1 MHHDKFLL
9 WGIPISPKLR
19 EPPQNKRSLHSSVR
33 LKEELQQ
40 ADIALRRSEFVAS
53 EQGGEVTENPV
64 FQALRYRLG
73 IVVRQDYFRVADH
86 PEVIRPVL
94 RQTVHPPYLEHPSA
108 IGLSN
113 QLGRFVFCPSPI
125 TSGYS
130 WLRTSQN
137 TIPRASA
144 APASAATVEGAV

>member
-1 MHHDKFLL
+1 MHNDKFLSL
-9 WGIPISPKLR
+9 GILIFPKLR

-94 RQTVHPPYLEHPSA
+94 RQTVHPPY
-108 IGLSN
+108 
-113 QLGRFVFCPSPI
+113 R
-125 TSGYS
+125 
-130 WLRTSQN
+130 
-137 TIPRASA
+137 RASFRHRA
-144 APASAATVEGAV
+144 